1 MILYNGVSNLKHK
14 VLLTRHLQL
23 MKQTEEELEQKL
35 DIVLSPG
42 ATEKDIL
49 PFVGDVHGIIAH
61 GTTITDKIIQAA
73 PLLQVIA
80 TPQVGFDKIDV
91 AAATRAGVAVIANT
105 GFAPDTVAE
114 FTLGLMIA
122 LARRI
127 VKSDY
132 DLHQRR
138 DWSIRAPYVDPA
150 ADMGT
155 DLRGATIG
163 LVGFGFIGSSVAG
176 LCQRAFSANVLAYD
190 PFVTREKMLA
200 QGVEKRDSLID
211 MAREV
216 DFLSLHMVLNDATRH
231 LINETVLRAMRPGAY
246 LVNCARGE
254 VVDEKALIMAL
265 KNNWI
270 RGAATD
276 VLEQEPINPGNPLL
290 DMPNV
295 IITPHIA
302 GITVQ
307 SSLQRGQEIVK
318 QMLELL
324 AGKKTKGLA
333 NPDVWPKY
341 LQKMIQE
348 DSNL

>member
-1 MILYNGVSNLKHK
+1 LKPK
-14 VLLTRHLQL
+14 VLLTRRLQL
-23 MKQTEEELEQKL
+23 MKQTEDELAQKL
-35 DIVLSPG
+35 EIIMSPG
-42 ATEKDIL
+42 PTEKDIL
-49 PFVGDVHGIIAH
+49 PCVGDVHGIIAH
-61 GTTITDKIIQAA
+61 GTTITDRIIQAA
-73 PLLQVIA
+73 PLLRVIA

-127 VKSDY
+127 VKSDHE
-132 DLHQRR
+132 LHQKK

-155 DLRGATIG
+155 DLQGACIG

-176 LCQRAFSANVLAYD
+176 LCRTAFSARVLAYD
-190 PFVTREKMLA
+190 PFVPREKMLA

-211 MAREV
+211 LAREV
-216 DFLSLHMVLNDATRH
+216 DFLSLHMVLTDTTRH
-231 LINETVLRAMRPGAY
+231 LIDETVLRAMKPGAY

-254 VVDEKALIMAL
+254 VVDEKALITAL
-265 KNNWI
+265 RNNWI

-276 VLEQEPINPGNPLL
+276 VLEEEPINPGNPLL
-290 DMPNV
+290 DLPNV

-302 GITVQ
+302 GITLQ

-318 QMLELL
+318 QMLEIFD
-324 AGKKTKGLA
+324 GKRTKGLA
-333 NPDVWPKY
+333 NPEVWPVY
-341 LQKMIQE
+341 LQKIK
-348 DSNL
+348 

>member
-1 MILYNGVSNLKHK
+1 LKQK
-14 VLLTRHLQL
+14 VLLTRRLQL
-23 MKQTEEELEQKL
+23 KKQTENELAQKL

-91 AAATRAGVAVIANT
+91 AAATKAGVAVIANT

-127 VKSDY
+127 VKSDH
-132 DLHQRR
+132 DLHQKK
-138 DWSIRAPYVDPA
+138 DWSVRAAYIDPA
-150 ADMGT
+150 ADMGI
-155 DLRGATIG
+155 DLQAATIG
-163 LVGFGFIGSSVAG
+163 LVGFGFIGSSVAR
-176 LCQRAFSANVLAYD
+176 LCRVAFSARILAYD
-190 PFVTREKMLA
+190 PFITREKMLA
-200 QGVEKRDSLID
+200 QGAEKRDSLID

-216 DFLSLHMVLNDATRH
+216 DFLSLHMALTDDTRH
-231 LINETVLRAMRPGAY
+231 LINETILRAMKPGAY

-254 VVDEKALIMAL
+254 VVDEKALIKAL
-265 KNNWI
+265 QNKWI
-270 RGAATD
+270 TGLATD
-276 VLEQEPINPGNPLL
+276 VLEEEPINPRNPLL
-290 DMPNV
+290 NMSNV

-307 SSLQRGQEIVK
+307 SSFQRGEEIVK
-318 QMLELL
+318 QILDIF
-324 AGKKTKGLA
+324 AGKKPRGLA
-333 NPDVWPKY
+333 NPDVWPIY
-341 LQKMIQE
+341 VQKIK
-348 DSNL
+348 